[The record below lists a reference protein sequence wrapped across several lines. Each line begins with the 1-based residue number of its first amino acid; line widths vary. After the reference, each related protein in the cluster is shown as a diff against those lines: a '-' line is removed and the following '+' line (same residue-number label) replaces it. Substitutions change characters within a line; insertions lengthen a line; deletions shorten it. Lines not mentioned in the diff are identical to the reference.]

1 MTTNLGSETIREEN
15 LQKDSVLYFLKDIS
29 TEEGLE
35 IIKKRKFKCGY
46 KYVIEAEGK
55 TIIRAIFYNHKYDL
69 LSIRYSEDKFYLQE
83 EASRL
88 YINRQ
93 VEVSKGVFKAKHFL
107 PINPFNEY
115 PHTRSVIPNNVE
127 PIDIDNIDN
136 IIGYQLRLVPENCE
150 IEMYRRNKIKEIN
163 ETIKDTSEKSKAL
176 EDLNNIFCLAN
187 IYRFDQ
193 TYEEL
198 DETLK
203 ILYKPLLQKHKI
215 EFYNRVISLISSNN
229 DDIITELLNLLDIVL
244 DKETILK
251 EIKVKQRYNN
261 CTNKTLI
268 QILKDLKNIITKI
281 NENEDIFT
289 KIAKHSEW
297 FERKE
302 QTSTL
307 GHTLKLSI

>member
-1 MTTNLGSETIREEN
+1 
-15 LQKDSVLYFLKDIS
+15 
-29 TEEGLE
+29 
-35 IIKKRKFKCGY
+35 
-46 KYVIEAEGK
+46 
-55 TIIRAIFYNHKYDL
+55 
-69 LSIRYSEDKFYLQE
+69 
-83 EASRL
+83 
-88 YINRQ
+88 
-93 VEVSKGVFKAKHFL
+93 
-107 PINPFNEY
+107 
-115 PHTRSVIPNNVE
+115 
-127 PIDIDNIDN
+127 
-136 IIGYQLRLVPENCE
+136 
-150 IEMYRRNKIKEIN
+150 MYRRNKIKEIN

-281 NENEDIFT
+281 NENEDKTFIEVEVIYEVLEKIGTKDKIIF
-289 KIAKHSEW
+289 
-297 FERKE
+297 
-302 QTSTL
+302 
-307 GHTLKLSI
+307 